1 LVVSSNDIF
10 VEGIVWKVQLFFKVK
25 TYDFLLDDDGAVHC
39 SLLEGVVFG
48 EPNQGV
54 AFCGGL
60 GPGATSGQSF
70 WQDIF
75 IFLSFFLF
83 FLVVCILNV
92 STSSGRYVGAETG
105 CNWYLLDINI
115 LPLSEKTILG

>member
-1 LVVSSNDIF
+1 MCTVPFL
-10 VEGIVWKVQLFFKVK
+10 EALF
-25 TYDFLLDDDGAVHC
+25 
-39 SLLEGVVFG
+39 LENLFC
-48 EPNQGV
+48 NQGV

-75 IFLSFFLF
+75 FLFFF

-92 STSSGRYVGAETG
+92 STSSGRYVDAETE